1 MSEPPAPAAA
11 SPFHAGERAVQTRA
25 QVPDTLEAMASQMI
39 RDFMPEQHREF
50 FAQLPFVV
58 LGTVD
63 AEGQPWATLL
73 AQPPGFAHSP
83 DPQHLIIYA
92 VPAAADPAAANLRPG
107 ALVGL
112 LGIEPQTRRRNRMN
126 GRVTTLTAQSIE
138 IEVLQSFGNCP
149 KYIQA
154 REAQFVAETPSAA
167 SATRATQIDAHAA
180 RMISEADTF
189 FIASAHPAS
198 GAMPARAEGVDASHR
213 GGKPGFVR
221 VRGTTLTIPDFA
233 GNRLFNTLGN
243 LTLEPRAGL
252 LFVDFNHGDLLYLAT
267 RAEIVWDG
275 DELASFTGA
284 ERLLRFTVNEVLH
297 VPGSLALRWAP
308 VAPSPFVAN
317 TGAW

>member
-1 MSEPPAPAAA
+1 MSEPPAPA

-25 QVPDTLEAMASQMI
+25 QVPASLEAMARQMI
-39 RDFMPEQHREF
+39 RDFMPDQHREF

-73 AQPPGFAHSP
+73 AQPPGFVHSP
-83 DPQHLIIYA
+83 DPQHLVIHA
-92 VPAAADPAAANLRPG
+92 VPAAPDPASANLQPG
-107 ALVGL
+107 ALIGL

-126 GRVTTLTAQSIE
+126 GRVTALTAQSIG

-154 REAQFVAETPSAA
+154 RAAQFVAKTPSLA
-167 SATRATQIDAHAA
+167 SATRATQLDA
-180 RMISEADTF
+180 RTTRIISQADTF

-198 GAMPARAEGVDASHR
+198 GAAPAPAEGVDVSHR

-221 VRGTTLTIPDFA
+221 VRDGKILTIPDFA

-243 LTLEPRAGL
+243 LALDPRAGL
-252 LFVDFNHGDLLYLAT
+252 LFVEFNQGDLLYLAT
-267 RAEIVWDG
+267 TAEIVWDG

-284 ERLLRFTVNEVLH
+284 ERLLSFTVHEVLH
-297 VPGSLALRWAP
+297 MPESLALSWGP
-308 VAPSPFVAN
+308 VAPSSFVAN

>member
-1 MSEPPAPAAA
+1 MSEPSAPAVA

-25 QVPDTLEAMASQMI
+25 QVPATLEAMARQMV
-39 RDFMPEQHREF
+39 RDFMPDQHREF

-63 AEGQPWATLL
+63 AAGQPWATLL

-83 DPQHLIIYA
+83 DPQHLVIHT
-92 VPAAADPAAANLRPG
+92 VPAAPDPASTNLRPG
-107 ALVGL
+107 ALIAL

-126 GRVTTLTAQSIE
+126 GRVTALTAHSIE

-154 REAQFVAETPSAA
+154 RAAQFVADTPSPA
-167 SATRATQIDAHAA
+167 SPMRATHLDARTS
-180 RMISEADTF
+180 RMVSEADTF

-198 GAMPARAEGVDASHR
+198 GATPAPAEGIDVSHR
-213 GGKPGFVR
+213 GGKPGFVQ
-221 VRGTTLTIPDFA
+221 VRGEILTIPDFA

-252 LFVDFNHGDLLYLAT
+252 LFVDFDQGDVLYLAVS
-267 RAEIVWDG
+267 AEIVWGG

-284 ERLLRFTVNEVLH
+284 ERLLRFTVHEVLY
-297 VPGSLALRWAP
+297 VPGSLALRWGP